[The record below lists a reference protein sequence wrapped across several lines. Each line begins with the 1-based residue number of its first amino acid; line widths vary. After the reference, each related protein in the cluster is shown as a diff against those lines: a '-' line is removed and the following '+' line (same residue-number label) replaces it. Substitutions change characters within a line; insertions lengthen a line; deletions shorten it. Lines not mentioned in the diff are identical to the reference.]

1 MQTILERKL
10 AYLKQAK
17 ISCGLSDHDVER
29 LSRITRLASYR
40 KGQVVFMPEDSAD
53 AIFVLHS
60 GKIKLSRI
68 GDDGK
73 ELTLGIVEPGETFGE
88 VDVLAEHPR
97 DAVAEV
103 MEDGIIGIVTKTD
116 FECFL
121 KYQPQCCLNLSKLI
135 GARMTRAEQRIE
147 SFVFLDAPERLAY
160 LLLDL
165 IETVGIPCSDGPGV
179 KISCTHQGLANM
191 IGTTRETVSIV
202 LGQLQGARLVST
214 GNRFVRILD
223 EKGLRNFANAARTGG
238 VRANTQDRRRGVSV
252 NETHLHPIATH
263 TTAVMIH

>member
-1 MQTILERKL
+1 MQTIRERKL
-10 AYLKQAK
+10 EYLKQAK

-29 LSRITRLASYR
+29 FGRIMRLASYR
-40 KGQVVFMPEDSAD
+40 KGQVVFMPLDSAD
-53 AIFVLHS
+53 AVFVLHS

-68 GDDGK
+68 GDDGR
-73 ELTLGIVEPGETFGE
+73 ELTLAIVEPGETFGE

-103 MEDGIIGIVTKTD
+103 LEDGVIGIVAKTD

-121 KYQPQCCLNLSKLI
+121 QYQPQCCLNLSKLI
-135 GARMTRAEQRIE
+135 GARVTRAEQRIE

-165 IETVGIPCSDGPGV
+165 VRTVGIPCSDGLGA
-179 KISCTHQGLANM
+179 KISCTHQGLANI

-202 LGQLQGARLVST
+202 LGQLQEACLVGT

-223 EKGLRNFANAARTGG
+223 EQRLDDLPDAVRTHGARMSMHD
-238 VRANTQDRRRGVSV
+238 QRRGVSV
-252 NETHLHPIATH
+252 NQGHLHPIPTH
-263 TTAVMIH
+263 ATAVTVH